1 MTYKEISDLV
11 EGIGLPFAYY
21 EFPEGTDQAPPFICF
36 FFQEST
42 DLLADDKNYAKIR
55 PLVIELYTDNKD
67 FALEEQVETALNT
80 AGLVYS
86 RSETYIGSER
96 MFQIS
101 YTTSVYV
108 DDVATTTEE

>member
-11 EGIGLPFAYY
+11 ESIGLPFAYN
-21 EFPEGTDQAPPFICF
+21 EFPEGTDTAPPFVCF
-36 FFQEST
+36 LIPDSVDF
-42 DLLADDKNYAKIR
+42 LADGKNYVRIR